1 MVMLGLRGD
10 QRRWIRE
17 RTRWIRHAWGLKVR
31 KHMVIVFLDMVSIVG
46 VGVGVVVVV
55 VKKRGIRCGIQ
66 VCMWVMMLL

>member
-31 KHMVIVFLDMVSIVG
+31 KHMVIVFLDMVSTGG
-46 VGVGVVVVV
+46 VGVVVV

-66 VCMWVMMLL
+66 VCMWVMILL